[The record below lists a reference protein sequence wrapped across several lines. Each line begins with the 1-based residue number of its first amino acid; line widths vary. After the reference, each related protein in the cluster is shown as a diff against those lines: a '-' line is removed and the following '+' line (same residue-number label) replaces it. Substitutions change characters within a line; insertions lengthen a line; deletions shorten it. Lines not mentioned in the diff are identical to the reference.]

1 MFLFTVKRFFY
12 ATLTLAVLGI
22 VVFFALRIAP
32 GGPVAFLM
40 GPDQSNRERE
50 AAIAKNLGL
59 DQPLPIQLWRWLGN
73 MAKGDFGYS
82 YFHRQDTL
90 TVISERFPAT
100 LELALVCFT
109 LAIVVGVGAG
119 ALAAYFSGSLFDKLV
134 CNTALIILAV
144 PSVWMGLL
152 LIVIFAATLKI
163 LPSAGQETLGNS
175 GNILD
180 HLVHLILP
188 SLSLS
193 AGYIATF
200 ALNTREVVA
209 ETLSAD
215 YIRTARAKGLSENW
229 VVYRHAI
236 RNALIPII
244 SLGGMALPDLLGG
257 SAVVE
262 AVFAWPGIGQLMVDS
277 FGRRDYPVV
286 LAISMLAAVTVLFCS
301 WLSDVLYHLA
311 DPRIKYG

>member
-12 ATLTLAVLGI
+12 AALTLAVLAI

-59 DQPLPIQLWRWLGN
+59 DQPLLIQLWRWLGN

-90 TVISERFPAT
+90 AVISERFPAT

-109 LAIVVGVGAG
+109 LAIVLGVGAG
-119 ALAAYFSGSLFDKLV
+119 ALAAYFSGSIFDKFV
-134 CNTALIILAV
+134 SNTALIILAV

-180 HLVHLILP
+180 HLAHLILP

-193 AGYIATF
+193 SGYIATF

-215 YIRTARAKGLSENW
+215 YIRTARAKGLSESW
-229 VVYRHAI
+229 VVFRHAI

-286 LAISMLAAVTVLFCS
+286 LAISMLVAVTVLFCS